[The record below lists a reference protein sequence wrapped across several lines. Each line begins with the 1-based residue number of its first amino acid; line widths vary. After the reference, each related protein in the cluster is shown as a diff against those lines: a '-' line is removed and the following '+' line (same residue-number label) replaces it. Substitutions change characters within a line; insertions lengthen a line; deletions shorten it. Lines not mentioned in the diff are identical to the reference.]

1 VGKKTSEG
9 RNPKEVTAGHLAK
22 PQGPGR
28 NFRGVLDPEVGSAGV
43 SALGGNHRRG
53 AALERAYG
61 EAEGGRPR
69 RENPKGGFEMK

>member
-1 VGKKTSEG
+1 M
-9 RNPKEVTAGHLAK
+9 NPKEVSVGHLAK

-28 NFRGVLDPEVGSAGV
+28 DFRGVLDPEVGSTVV
-43 SALGGNHRRG
+43 SAAGGNHMRG

-61 EAEGGRPR
+61 EAEGVRPR